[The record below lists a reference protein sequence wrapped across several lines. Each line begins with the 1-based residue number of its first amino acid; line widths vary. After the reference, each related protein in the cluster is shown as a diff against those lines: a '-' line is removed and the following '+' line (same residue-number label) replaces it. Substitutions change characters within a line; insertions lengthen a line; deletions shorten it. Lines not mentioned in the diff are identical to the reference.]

1 MVACFRFQ
9 KELKKR
15 KASLDEYSTTSM
27 WKFAVPQQCSAA
39 ALG

>member
-15 KASLDEYSTTSM
+15 KASLDEYSTTSESVS
-27 WKFAVPQQCSAA
+27 AIPALLSCSC
-39 ALG
+39 